1 MGHRAGAWDRQVT
14 VAELDAVCAAVPVV
28 LINSDCH
35 HGWLNT
41 AALDALGL
49 ARRDTV
55 VAEAE
60 WFAAYP
66 LVATV

>member
-1 MGHRAGAWDRQVT
+1 MT
-14 VAELDAVCAAVPVV
+14 VAELDAVCGEVPVA

-49 ARRDTV
+49 PRRDAV

-66 LVATV
+66 RVVSRV